1 MQVSGLIDAQHQS
14 HDRRQQY
21 VRTPQRVRRHCSAS
35 SHQSDRGR
43 EGKPD
48 GFGHQQTEGQGIS
61 VARHQQEQI
70 HQQSWIK
77 KIRKGFSINRSTSY
91 FSLATTNSGAHSSAR
106 LISESG
112 KVQIA
117 FRADSA

>member
-1 MQVSGLIDAQHQS
+1 MLLAGFLLLYFNTYSGFKRIDPIV
-14 HDRRQQY
+14 D
-21 VRTPQRVRRHCSAS
+21 CSES
-35 SHQSDRGR
+35 FVVIGDK
-43 EGKPD
+43 E
-48 GFGHQQTEGQGIS
+48 
-61 VARHQQEQI
+61 VAEIQAPPLLL
-70 HQQSWIK
+70 S
-77 KIRKGFSINRSTSY
+77 FY